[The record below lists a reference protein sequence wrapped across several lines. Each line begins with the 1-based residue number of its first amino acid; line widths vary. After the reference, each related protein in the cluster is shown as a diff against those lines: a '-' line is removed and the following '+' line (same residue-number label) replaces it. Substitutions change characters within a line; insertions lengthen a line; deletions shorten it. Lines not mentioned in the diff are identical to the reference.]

1 MNEFENGEDFG
12 DVDDLG
18 ICEIR
23 IADHNSMESPLQN
36 H

>member
-1 MNEFENGEDFG
+1 MDEFDNGDDYR

-23 IADHNSMESPLQN
+23 IGDHNSLESPLGN